1 MAFGRHISAALS
13 AFILA
18 LAILFV
24 SALSSQM
31 SAHARIKLCNE
42 TSYVLQ
48 AATAYTLGVAS
59 KTEGWQVILPGD
71 CVSARAEIPAQA
83 QAFVFAK
90 SDRAHAGEGLVFDG
104 LERFCIGENGKDFVV
119 EGRRKCRR
127 RGYVEANFAPVTGR
141 GANLLV
147 TFTEKN
153 NYGKRRAIMAG
164 VQRLLSDLQYDIGV
178 IDGFGGRRTTDAA
191 AAYRLRFQV
200 SGKPEGQKLIAQLIK
215 TARQKAAERGLILCN
230 KTDNLIWAASGELVD
245 GGLNSSGWLRVAPNQ
260 CAQAINHDLTDRFYF
275 YYAEAVD
282 ENGQAIIRAGRQRKW
297 SGDFDMCVKNTRFSI
312 IGTQNCRARGYE
324 TAKFVKIDTGATSK
338 WLVNLEE

>member
-90 SDRAHAGEGLVFDG
+90 
-104 LERFCIGENGKDFVV
+104 
-119 EGRRKCRR
+119 
-127 RGYVEANFAPVTGR
+127 
-141 GANLLV
+141 
-147 TFTEKN
+147 
-153 NYGKRRAIMAG
+153 
-164 VQRLLSDLQYDIGV
+164 
-178 IDGFGGRRTTDAA
+178 
-191 AAYRLRFQV
+191 
-200 SGKPEGQKLIAQLIK
+200 
-215 TARQKAAERGLILCN
+215 
-230 KTDNLIWAASGELVD
+230 
-245 GGLNSSGWLRVAPNQ
+245 
-260 CAQAINHDLTDRFYF
+260 
-275 YYAEAVD
+275 
-282 ENGQAIIRAGRQRKW
+282 
-297 SGDFDMCVKNTRFSI
+297 
-312 IGTQNCRARGYE
+312 
-324 TAKFVKIDTGATSK
+324 
-338 WLVNLEE
+338 